1 MTPLARIRPEY
12 IETCEQRELMPEVF
26 PPRHFGSHFAVVL
39 ACGTLLAIATL
50 VALCWPESA
59 VRP

>member
-1 MTPLARIRPEY
+1 MSPFHRARPKCIALSD
-12 IETCEQRELMPEVF
+12 ELEAQTKS
-26 PPRHFGSHFAVVL
+26 GSHFAVVL